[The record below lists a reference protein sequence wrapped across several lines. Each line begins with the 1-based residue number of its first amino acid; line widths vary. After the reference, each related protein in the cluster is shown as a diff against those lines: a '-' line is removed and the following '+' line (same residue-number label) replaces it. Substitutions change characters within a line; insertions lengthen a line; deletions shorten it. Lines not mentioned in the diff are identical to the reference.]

1 MQNIS
6 DMAYKQRDIVEVNFL
21 FADGQTKVH
30 PAIIVSNDEL
40 QADED
45 GLIYMVLITSKMDIN
60 PQYGYPLKKGM
71 CSCDFGKPSCVKCQI
86 ITGYTQRDV
95 IRKFG
100 VVKQPY
106 FDEIV
111 DKIIESI
118 F

>member
-1 MQNIS
+1 MI
-6 DMAYKQRDIVEVNFL
+6 YKQRDIVEVNFL

-30 PAIIVSNDEL
+30 PAIIVSNDTL
-40 QADED
+40 QEDEE
-45 GLIYMVLITSKMDIN
+45 GLVYMVLISSKPDIN
-60 PQYGYPLKKGM
+60 PQYGYPIKKGM
-71 CSCDFGKPSCVKCQI
+71 CTCEFGKPSYVKCQV

-100 VVKQPY
+100 VVRQPY

-111 DKIIESI
+111 DKIIGSI

>member
-1 MQNIS
+1 MV
-6 DMAYKQRDIVEVNFL
+6 YKQRDIVEVNFL
-21 FADGQTKVH
+21 FADGQVKVH
-30 PAIIVSNDEL
+30 PAIIVSNDTL
-40 QADED
+40 QEAEE
-45 GLIYMVLITSKMDIN
+45 GLIYMVLISSKPDIN

-71 CSCDFGKPSCVKCQI
+71 CTCDFGKASYVKCQI

-100 VVKQPY
+100 VVRQPY

>member
-1 MQNIS
+1 
-6 DMAYKQRDIVEVNFL
+6 
-21 FADGQTKVH
+21 
-30 PAIIVSNDEL
+30 
-40 QADED
+40 
-45 GLIYMVLITSKMDIN
+45 MVLISSKPDIN
-60 PQYGYPLKKGM
+60 PQYSYPLKKAM
-71 CSCDFGKPSCVKCQI
+71 CTCEFEKLSYVKCQI

-100 VVKQPY
+100 VVRQPY

>member
-1 MQNIS
+1 MK
-6 DMAYKQRDIVEVNFL
+6 YKQRDVVEVNFL
-21 FADGQTKVH
+21 FADGQVKLH
-30 PAIIVSNDEL
+30 PAIIVSNDTL
-40 QADED
+40 QEDEE
-45 GLIYMVLITSKMDIN
+45 GLIYMVLISSKPDIN
-60 PQYGYPLKKGM
+60 PQYGNTLKKGM
-71 CSCDFGKPSCVKCQI
+71 LSFDFGKQSYVKCQI

-95 IRKFG
+95 LRKFG

>member
-1 MQNIS
+1 MK
-6 DMAYKQRDIVEVNFL
+6 YKQRDVVEVNFL
-21 FADGQTKVH
+21 FPDGQVKVH
-30 PAIIVSNDEL
+30 PAIIVSNDTL
-40 QADED
+40 QEDEE
-45 GLIYMVLITSKMDIN
+45 GLIYMVLITSKPDIN
-60 PQYGYPLKKGM
+60 PQYGYRLKKGM
-71 CSCDFGKPSCVKCQI
+71 LSFDFDKPSYVKCQI

-95 IRKFG
+95 LRKFG

>member
-1 MQNIS
+1 MT
-6 DMAYKQRDIVEVNFL
+6 YKQRDIVEVNFL
-21 FADGQTKVH
+21 FADGQVKVH
-30 PAIIVSNDEL
+30 PAIIVSNDTL
-40 QADED
+40 QEDEE
-45 GLIYMVLITSKMDIN
+45 GLIYMVLISSKPDIN

-71 CSCDFGKPSCVKCQI
+71 CTYDFGKPSYVKCQI

-100 VVKQPY
+100 VVRQPY

-111 DKIIESI
+111 DKIIASI